1 MPVDVSEVLKFA
13 ADLEAAQPRVG
24 RDTAAAVRKTAKAVE
39 VAAKAGAP
47 VGPPPTGGELRDS
60 IDTKFYGDGRS
71 GRMSAVVRAG
81 TDHGYLVEHG
91 TSRMGPRPFMASALS
106 GQEASFVQAIAKIVA
121 GVL

>member
-1 MPVDVSEVLKFA
+1 MPVDVSEVLKLA
-13 ADLEAAQPRVG
+13 ADLDAARPRVG
-24 RDTAAAVRKTAKAVE
+24 RDTAAAVRKAAKAVE
-39 VAAKAGAP
+39 VAAKSGAP
-47 VGPPPTGGELRDS
+47 VGTGELRDS

-91 TSRMGPRPFMASALS
+91 TSRMGPQPFMGPALS
-106 GQEASFVQAIAKIVA
+106 GQEAAFVQAIAKITD